1 MIEVKE
7 MTSMTSNISV
17 DKSLDEKYKGKILF
31 PENHKRA
38 LEHFKNRN
46 IRLEIKE
53 IIEKENIMKP

>member
-7 MTSMTSNISV
+7 MTSMTSNITV

-53 IIEKENIMKP
+53 IIEKEKIIKP